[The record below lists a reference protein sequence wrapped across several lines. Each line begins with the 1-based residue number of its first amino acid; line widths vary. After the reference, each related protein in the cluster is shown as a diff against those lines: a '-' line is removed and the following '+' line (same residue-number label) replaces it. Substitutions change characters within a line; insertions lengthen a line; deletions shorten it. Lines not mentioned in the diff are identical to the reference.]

1 MFEDKETKA
10 LATTDKFLSAVA
22 YLGED
27 VMQHYGAAIVCQAE
41 AMKHMEEAK
50 KLAYSALSKKKETA

>member
-1 MFEDKETKA
+1 MYLDKEEKA

-27 VMQHYGAAIVCQAE
+27 AMQHYGAAIVYQAE
-41 AMKHMEEAK
+41 AMKHLEKAK
-50 KLAYSALSKKKETA
+50 EIAYASLKKKCTA